1 MAGRMACTCVCW
13 ARSRSEREPRSPQC
27 CSLPAQTSSRVE
39 MGWRRAALA
48 RWLRCTG
55 LLIVMSTHGVYTHEG
70 SMRAGRLLRTH
81 LSHRCLLA
89 YAGGTAQLPS
99 AVQVH
104 PPLLCGGA
112 RGRRSLLTS
121 DGDDGD
127 KLRWIHP
134 ELPAPLLIPRDV
146 TGNRL
151 EARRSEALRKQR
163 GGIKKRAP
171 QPQQAVP
178 NQPLKTPPSMPSEAA
193 AYTAACAGAAPPAVA
208 RVRVRVGV
216 RHACTCS
223 RTRVRVGLG
232 SDAHAHAQ

>member
-1 MAGRMACTCVCW
+1 
-13 ARSRSEREPRSPQC
+13 
-27 CSLPAQTSSRVE
+27 
-39 MGWRRAALA
+39 
-48 RWLRCTG
+48 
-55 LLIVMSTHGVYTHEG
+55 
-70 SMRAGRLLRTH
+70 MRAGRLLRTH

-89 YAGGTAQLPS
+89 YAGGIAQLPS

-112 RGRRSLLTS
+112 RGRRSLWTS

-193 AYTAACAGAAPPAVA
+193 AYTAACAGAAPPAIA
-208 RVRVRVGV
+208 PITSEAEVGGHCV
-216 RHACTCS
+216 TDDLTTAAALDASIAANQLIADLTAGP
-223 RTRVRVGLG
+223 TTADL
-232 SDAHAHAQ
+232 AHAALAAFHASTVTKL